1 MPVGDVP
8 SLPNLPDEPSSVPAW
23 LCPEGYRDKN
33 GGLCA
38 GSNHRGHDQV
48 NRLKI
53 SFKRNGK
60 KSEKTV
66 GNDKVVTID
75 PTKSRFEHYK
85 LSLPYEPKV
94 FVSFVGEKQTKN
106 SKISTLLIELKL

>member
-1 MPVGDVP
+1 MGA
-8 SLPNLPDEPSSVPAW
+8 S
-23 LCPEGYRDKN
+23 
-33 GGLCA
+33 A
-38 GSNHRGHDQV
+38 GSNHRGHDKV

-53 SFKRNGK
+53 SFKRNRK

-85 LSLPYEPKV
+85 LS
-94 FVSFVGEKQTKN
+94 
-106 SKISTLLIELKL
+106 